1 MSDWMSELEKVHE
14 LKEKGIL
21 SEEEFLKEKE
31 RVLASRNTVNL
42 EQTVATQDV
51 PATTPASDNI
61 SRQGLKSLS
70 HLNIQ
75 WLVLFLI
82 AFGIVGF
89 VASFF
94 DWFSANGTTLRSVD
108 TDQGVVQQL
117 YFLLFSLIGLS
128 LIFFSDNKE
137 TLSKRIIGF
146 VLPMA
151 IWQLPSIWLSL
162 TILWITPAREDWDFG
177 ILYSGFE
184 PAFWIILVSQ
194 TLMVVIP
201 FWIGLRFLKHK
212 FDSGS
217 KLIRIGTLVMPA
229 AFLGVLG
236 MQYPGLKDNPNFGRY
251 SDFTPFKDTY
261 DVPWEGVIFEV
272 INPLSLI
279 IVGLL
284 VMKMSDKTTRDWGL
298 FGVFFVFLS
307 STAYL
312 IAYNAETGTD
322 EVWSLGGTLWVLGL
336 VVVAIP
342 VLITAS
348 GHLKQFVDAETKNN
362 S

>member
-51 PATTPASDNI
+51 PSTTPASDNI

-117 YFLLFSLIGLS
+117 YFLLF
-128 LIFFSDNKE
+128 
-137 TLSKRIIGF
+137 
-146 VLPMA
+146 
-151 IWQLPSIWLSL
+151 
-162 TILWITPAREDWDFG
+162 
-177 ILYSGFE
+177 
-184 PAFWIILVSQ
+184 LVSKQ
-194 TLMVVIP
+194 V
-201 FWIGLRFLKHK
+201 
-212 FDSGS
+212 
-217 KLIRIGTLVMPA
+217 
-229 AFLGVLG
+229 
-236 MQYPGLKDNPNFGRY
+236 NF
-251 SDFTPFKDTY
+251 
-261 DVPWEGVIFEV
+261 
-272 INPLSLI
+272 
-279 IVGLL
+279 
-284 VMKMSDKTTRDWGL
+284 
-298 FGVFFVFLS
+298 
-307 STAYL
+307 
-312 IAYNAETGTD
+312 
-322 EVWSLGGTLWVLGL
+322 
-336 VVVAIP
+336 
-342 VLITAS
+342 
-348 GHLKQFVDAETKNN
+348 
-362 S
+362 